1 MALITLG
8 ANSGKGKVLQVVRT
22 YVANQQSAVSTTS
35 TSLVGSGIQ
44 ASITPT
50 KSGNLILI
58 DFNST
63 MSNNSSNIG
72 RARMYQKIG
81 SGSFAQMSGAAVYHI
96 GYMSSGWNRYAPHC
110 FGGSYTATSTD
121 TLIYEPYIEAP
132 SGGTYQFVHANAS
145 YSLTVTEVEQ

>member
-1 MALITLG
+1 MALIKLG

-22 YVANQQSAVSTTS
+22 YVANQQSALSTTS

-58 DFNST
+58 DFNTS
-63 MSNNSSNIG
+63 MSNNSTTIG

-81 SGSFAQMSGAAVYHI
+81 SGSFAQMSGAANYHI
-96 GYMSSGWNRYAPHC
+96 GYMSSTNRYAPHY

-132 SGGTYQFVHANAS
+132 SGGTYQFIHANAS